1 MQLPMKTDRIT
12 ITKITADD
20 LEAYE
25 KLISIPQIAVGAG
38 FNLISNKQMLG
49 ELAKRQIANPN
60 TFGIRVHN
68 RLVGAILLYE
78 QIGQCGFPDEANLE
92 ISYFLD
98 PELWN
103 QGLMTEALEKLIE
116 AFRKTSGV
124 KTFNAEVFVDN
135 ASSKALLEKIG
146 FQQVS
151 TVIDPLVGSKK
162 LIYKLEL

>member
-1 MQLPMKTDRIT
+1 MQLPMKTNRIT

-103 QGLMTEALEKLIE
+103 QGLMTEALEKLVE
-116 AFRKTSGV
+116 VFKQTSEV

-135 ASSKALLEKIG
+135 APSKALLEKIG

-151 TVIDPLVGSKK
+151 TVIDPLVGRKK
-162 LIYKLEL
+162 LIYKLDL

>member
-1 MQLPMKTDRIT
+1 VQLPMKTDRIT